1 MSEFGDREPE
11 DAWHP
16 QDSVAEQLRNL
27 GQRIALLDGGPRPV
41 GSPSALL
48 DSITQRLRDSIS
60 MGFSD
65 ERKVTRLIQLIED
78 AALVRSRMEEP

>member
-16 QDSVAEQLRNL
+16 HDSIAEQLRNL
-27 GQRIALLDGGPRPV
+27 GQRIALLDGQPRPL
-41 GSPSALL
+41 GNERALL
-48 DSITQRLRDSIS
+48 DSLTQRIRDSIS

-78 AALVRSRMEEP
+78 VALVRSRMEET